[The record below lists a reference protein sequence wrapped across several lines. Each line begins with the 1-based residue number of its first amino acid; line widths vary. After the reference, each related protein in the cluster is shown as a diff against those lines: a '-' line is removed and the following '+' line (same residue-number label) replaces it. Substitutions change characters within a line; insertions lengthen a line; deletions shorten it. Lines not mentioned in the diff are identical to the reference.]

1 MVHYR
6 FERDDRRLRMRTPPP
21 DRIIV
26 ADDLFQFG
34 IEEEYFL
41 SDAQT
46 LQAASRTPDAL
57 FQSADF
63 GIAGHVGREFLQA
76 QIEVATEPQV
86 RYCRTIISG
95 GTSADAQLQIFA
107 ENEHGGA
114 EFALHK
120 VSRWIRDATLA
131 LTTAG

>member
-1 MVHYR
+1 MDFR
-6 FERDDRRLRMRTPPP
+6 FDRHNGRLRMRTTAPERQHA
-21 DRIIV
+21 RIIV

-63 GIAGHVGREFLQA
+63 GIAGHIGREFS
-76 QIEVATEPQV
+76 PGGD
-86 RYCRTIISG
+86 RGRDRTASQG
-95 GTSADAQLQIFA
+95 G
-107 ENEHGGA
+107 
-114 EFALHK
+114 
-120 VSRWIRDATLA
+120 
-131 LTTAG
+131 